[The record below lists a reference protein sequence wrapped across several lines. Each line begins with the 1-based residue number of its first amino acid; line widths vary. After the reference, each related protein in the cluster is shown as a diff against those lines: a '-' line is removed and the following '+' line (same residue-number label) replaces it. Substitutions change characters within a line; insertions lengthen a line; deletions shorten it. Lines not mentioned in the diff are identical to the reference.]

1 MKKLHSGQDG
11 EIANAKGFKNEIHAL
26 LEIRHRNVVKLFGF
40 CSHPRQSFLVYEFL
54 EGGSMKDLLS
64 NNEEVV
70 SFDWIRRENVVRG
83 VADALS
89 YLHISQLLT
98 SRCSSR
104 HI

>member
-1 MKKLHSGQDG
+1 
-11 EIANAKGFKNEIHAL
+11 
-26 LEIRHRNVVKLFGF
+26 
-40 CSHPRQSFLVYEFL
+40 
-54 EGGSMKDLLS
+54 MKDLLS

-83 VADALS
+83 VANALS
-89 YLHISQLLT
+89 YMHISQLLT